1 MYVLQWL
8 LWLEKWEIVHCW
20 ILILYAQEV
29 SKQERQR
36 LEELVGENKRLENQ
50 KSELMA
56 AFKKQMKLIDILKR
70 QKVEYY

>member
-1 MYVLQWL
+1 M
-8 LWLEKWEIVHCW
+8 K

-70 QKVEYY
+70 QKVEYH

>member
-1 MYVLQWL
+1 M
-8 LWLEKWEIVHCW
+8 HCW

>member
-8 LWLEKWEIVHCW
+8 LWLEKWEFVHCW

-36 LEELVGENKRLENQ
+36 LEELVRENKRLENQ

-56 AFKKQMKLIDILKR
+56 AFKKLIDILKR
-70 QKVEYY
+70 QKVEYH

>member
-1 MYVLQWL
+1 M
-8 LWLEKWEIVHCW
+8 HCW

-36 LEELVGENKRLENQ
+36 LEELVRENKRLENQ

-56 AFKKQMKLIDILKR
+56 AFKKLIDILKR
-70 QKVEYY
+70 QKVEYH

>member
-1 MYVLQWL
+1 M
-8 LWLEKWEIVHCW
+8 K

-70 QKVEYY
+70 QKVKYH